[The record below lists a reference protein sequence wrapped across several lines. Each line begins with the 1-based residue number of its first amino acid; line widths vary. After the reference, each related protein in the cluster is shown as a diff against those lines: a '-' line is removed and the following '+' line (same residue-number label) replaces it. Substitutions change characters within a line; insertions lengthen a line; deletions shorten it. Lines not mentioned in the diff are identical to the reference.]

1 MVKNERCE
9 MQMNR
14 YEETL
19 AALKEM
25 FPGRLLLGPEEIG
38 RALGGLAKQTIYN
51 KVSNGSFPVK
61 TNKAHGRLK
70 CKIHDL
76 ARHIAAM

>member
-1 MVKNERCE
+1 

-19 AALKEM
+19 ASLKEM
-25 FPGRLLLGPEEIG
+25 FPGQLLLGPEEMA
-38 RALGGLAKQTIYN
+38 RALGLRKQTIYN

-61 TNKAHGRLK
+61 TTKAHGKLK
-70 CKIHDL
+70 GKIHDL
-76 ARHIAAM
+76 ARHIAAL